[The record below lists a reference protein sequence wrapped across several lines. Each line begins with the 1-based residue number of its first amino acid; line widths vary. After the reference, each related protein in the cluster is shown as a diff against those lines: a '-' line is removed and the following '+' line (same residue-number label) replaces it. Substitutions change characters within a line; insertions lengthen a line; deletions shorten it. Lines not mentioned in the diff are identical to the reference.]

1 MHRWDGMGLGWGFV
15 WHVFDETD
23 TDAWNL
29 LSLYSIFS
37 SLSFLIL
44 YYSSSSLS
52 SPLHSFNTLH
62 IACCTLHVT
71 GPVYW
76 IVLLHRF
83 LNVFIDGSHHRSALD
98 PGIVDGVVWTDKIST

>member
-1 MHRWDGMGLGWGFV
+1 L
-15 WHVFDETD
+15 EL
-23 TDAWNL
+23 A
-29 LSLYSIFS
+29 LSLLHLLVPFISYLVLLLVLFS
-37 SLSFLIL
+37 L
-44 YYSSSSLS
+44 LS

-62 IACCTLHVT
+62 NACCTLHVT